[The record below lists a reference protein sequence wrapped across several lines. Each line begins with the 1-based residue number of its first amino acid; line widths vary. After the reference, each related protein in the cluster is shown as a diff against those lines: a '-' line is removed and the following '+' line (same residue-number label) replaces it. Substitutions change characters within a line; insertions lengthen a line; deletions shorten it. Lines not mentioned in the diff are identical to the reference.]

1 MPQAWWR
8 PSKRR
13 LALAGAGL
21 LALVLGAAL
30 LLPNYP
36 LREADKAAAARAL
49 VAWVVEDRPL
59 PGFGERYA
67 DPNSMAAMKRIYV
80 ACDFLPEGE
89 AVSADPRVQRITP
102 SEGRAIFDKFG
113 WERQTAYLSIELK
126 EATEYAYT
134 FEVTNVFGPLA
145 GHGYRFVVR
154 RKQWGLRVEGKF
166 LWVA

>member
-1 MPQAWWR
+1 MRLSFWR
-8 PSKRR
+8 SGRRR
-13 LALAGAGL
+13 LALAGVGL

-36 LREADKAAAARAL
+36 LREADRAAAARAL

-67 DPNSMAAMKRIYV
+67 DPDSMAAMKRIYV
-80 ACDFLPEGE
+80 VCEFLPEGE

-102 SEGRAIFDKFG
+102 SEGQAIFEKHG
-113 WERQTAYLSIELK
+113 WEAQTACLCIELK
-126 EATEYAYT
+126 EATEYTCT
-134 FEVTNVFGPLA
+134 FEVSNVFGPLA

-154 RKQWGLRVEGKF
+154 RKQWGLRIEGKF